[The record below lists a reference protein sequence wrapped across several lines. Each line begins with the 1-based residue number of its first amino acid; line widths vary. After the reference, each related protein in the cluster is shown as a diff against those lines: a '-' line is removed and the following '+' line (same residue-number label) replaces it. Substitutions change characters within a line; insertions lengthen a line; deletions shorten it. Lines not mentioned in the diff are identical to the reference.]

1 MLVTVAPSKAMSKSQ
16 EVQDWKD
23 FDGDPESPLQE
34 RSFYEDGM
42 ECVDPKHVILFDE
55 KTGAPLI
62 SINPEDQRISWDP
75 RVIDRES
82 MKELIRKAIAGAD
95 RDDLRKNKGFGY

>member
-1 MLVTVAPSKAMSKSQ
+1 MSKSQ
-16 EVQDWKD
+16 EVQNWKD
-23 FDGDPESPLQE
+23 FDGDPDSPLQE

-82 MKELIRKAIAGAD
+82 MKDLIRKAIDKTD
-95 RDDLRKNKGFGY
+95 RDDHRKNKGFGY